1 MPATDHSGVQAH
13 GYLPIEEHGVIGDLR
28 TVALVGTDGTI
39 DWYCPGRFDAPSVFA
54 SILDKERGGAFRI
67 TPAHEGWRARQ
78 LYFPDT
84 NVLITRFSTQE
95 GVAEVIDFMPVM
107 QPGDGGRDRIVRTII
122 GIRGALEFRVEVDP
136 RFDYGRQSHQAL
148 GAEHGYVFHSRAGS
162 LALSTRAQLRV
173 EAGRAVGE
181 TRVDPN

>member
-67 TPAHEGWRARQ
+67 TPAHEAGGPGSSTSPTRTSSSPVSRPRRA
-78 LYFPDT
+78 
-84 NVLITRFSTQE
+84 
-95 GVAEVIDFMPVM
+95 
-107 QPGDGGRDRIVRTII
+107 
-122 GIRGALEFRVEVDP
+122 
-136 RFDYGRQSHQAL
+136 
-148 GAEHGYVFHSRAGS
+148 SR
-162 LALSTRAQLRV
+162 R
-173 EAGRAVGE
+173 
-181 TRVDPN
+181 